1 MNLPFWRDVAL
12 VLLIIEAF
20 IMGLLPLVILYFAI
34 KGMNWLTSKAR
45 HYLPLARSYVTRV
58 EEVTKRT
65 SEIASLPLIKSYAS
79 IAYVRGGW
87 RGLVSTVRKG
97 EEH

>member
-20 IMGLLPLVILYFAI
+20 ILGLLPIAILYFAI

-45 HYLPLARSYVTRV
+45 HYLPLARSYVKRIGG
-58 EEVTKRT
+58 VTERT
-65 SEIASLPLIKSYAS
+65 SEMASAPLIESYVS
-79 IAYVRGGW
+79 VAYVRGGW
-87 RGLVSTVRKG
+87 RGLVSIVRK
-97 EEH
+97 EEER

>member
-20 IMGLLPLVILYFAI
+20 IMGLAPLAILYFAI
-34 KGMNWLTSKAR
+34 KGMNWLTAKAR
-45 HYLPLARSYVTRV
+45 HYLPLARSYVERV
-58 EEVTKRT
+58 EEATKGA
-65 SEIASLPLIKSYAS
+65 SESASAPLIESYVS

-87 RGLVSTVRKG
+87 QGLVSAVRK
-97 EEH
+97 EEER

>member
-45 HYLPLARSYVTRV
+45 YYLPLARSYVTRV
-58 EEVTKRT
+58 EEATKRS
-65 SEIASLPLIKSYAS
+65 SEMASAPLIESYVS